1 MLYSPKLMQD
11 LPIICIDT
19 ANRGKNFP
27 VFQWRGTWSAWV
39 EFVRACMVD
48 DSAAGRDLRGR
59 MGESFPDSWSGI
71 SDTFDQWA
79 QSGTYARAFEE
90 FQRAE
95 ARLEADRFQPGA
107 MRPAVAG
114 GAWIVPLTLAG
125 NPMPARIRERT
136 KLPPKNLELAIS
148 VASSVNW
155 RNISRSM
162 AKIARASWDY
172 LQAGG
177 AVRLTI
183 HYCYAFHK
191 PQGEARGVIFSIEVP
206 LTSASAFSS
215 AASAQEF
222 RGASIRMAQS
232 LSGLK
237 GDSLP
242 LIRLLR
248 PGLLDITGRVAD
260 DDKAREALRIK

>member
-1 MLYSPKLMQD
+1 MLYSPSLMSQ
-11 LPIICIDT
+11 LPIVSIDT
-19 ANRGKNFP
+19 LNKGKNFP

-39 EFVRACMVD
+39 EFVRACMAD
-48 DSAAGRDLRGR
+48 ESAAGGDLRSR
-59 MGESFPDSWSGI
+59 MRESFPDSWSGI
-71 SDTFDQWA
+71 TDTFEDWQR
-79 QSGTYARAFEE
+79 SGTYAQAYSE

-95 ARLEADRFQPGA
+95 AKLEADRFQPGA

-114 GAWIVPLTLAG
+114 GAWIVPLALAG

-136 KLPPKNLELAIS
+136 KLPPKNLELAVSVSCVVDWEDIS
-148 VASSVNW
+148 H
-155 RNISRSM
+155 SM

-177 AVRLTI
+177 AVRVTVN
-183 HYCYAFHK
+183 YCYAFSK
-191 PQGEARGVIFSIEVP
+191 AQGEARGALFSIDVP
-206 LTSASAFSS
+206 LTSASAFAS

-222 RGASIRMAQS
+222 RGASLCMAQS

-242 LIRLLR
+242 LIRYAK
-248 PGLLDITGRVAD
+248 PGILDITGRVAD
-260 DDKAREALRIK
+260 DEKACAVLRIA